1 MNNNN
6 FDVYMDL
13 GSSKIRAAVF
23 SKDNIENN
31 FQIEK
36 NCFSNFNKA
45 KFDFSSIEKV
55 IEKIILEIEDK
66 SKEYLNNIDLMLD
79 SNEVF
84 SIGLSLSKNY
94 DGLKLKKE
102 DVQFLIQDAKQQV
115 LRNYSLYY
123 LY

>member
-1 MNNNN
+1 MSNNN

-45 KFDFSSIEKV
+45 KFLGMYEK
-55 IEKIILEIEDK
+55 
-66 SKEYLNNIDLMLD
+66 DLLGRGIPNTEFWL
-79 SNEVF
+79 SEVF
-84 SIGLSLSKNY
+84 S
-94 DGLKLKKE
+94 
-102 DVQFLIQDAKQQV
+102 
-115 LRNYSLYY
+115 Y
-123 LY
+123 LHKYKIK